1 MNIKQVEYLNHE
13 YLAAANIVNPVD
25 IVKQNIINEY
35 SDNSDLCAFPSDL
48 IGESF
53 SIANLDPNDSTVK
66 FLFSDPFFKEKLFC
80 IYLWNF
86 SKKVYCCGW
95 LI

>member
-35 SDNSDLCAFPSDL
+35 SDNSDLCAFPSVFGTFL
-48 IGESF
+48 KRF
-53 SIANLDPNDSTVK
+53 TV
-66 FLFSDPFFKEKLFC
+66 
-80 IYLWNF
+80 
-86 SKKVYCCGW
+86 
-95 LI
+95 